1 MRFLHNPLVIF
12 YHDDAD
18 DDCDDDDDCCCGE
31 KGWVAICDDVILRSS
46 DLWVA

>member
-18 DDCDDDDDCCCGE
+18 DDCDDDDDCCGE
-31 KGWVAICDDVILRSS
+31 KGWVVICDGVILRSS
-46 DLWVA
+46 DL